1 MPKKCNIGR
10 TVMADFNEFA
20 RKLRCR
26 FHFGN
31 TESRG
36 MHPFRQKSFYEPT
49 PACFELENYLDLTK
63 FELSNLDLRNNY
75 YNFTKEQQLGLRSLK
90 NMQDIIFSKSDK
102 GGAIVISKKTHY
114 IKEGLRQLN
123 SIHYT
128 EIQEPNLLLIK
139 NNIQTQI
146 SKMFDNG
153 EIDGITLDFLRG
165 SSKEGPRLGRLFL
178 LPKLHKLSELV
189 IQGIKKQTMTVNEL
203 PPCRPIISQCNSVT
217 ERVSKFIDY
226 FLIPIVKRQN
236 SYIRDSGDFINK
248 IENLRPDRDC
258 LLVSFDCTSMYTNM
272 EFNELIHSVGRAYN
286 SAVKEDYPIKLPS
299 CETIKSL
306 VATVLKNNYFEFN
319 DRYFVQKIG
328 ASMGSKCSPEICDI
342 RAFEVINE
350 IIEKYKYKNKI
361 LFYGRS
367 RTKIDPRHKVHS
379 FTPGETGW
387 CVSMIG

>member
-36 MHPFRQKSFYEPT
+36 MHPFRQKSFYGPT

-217 ERVSKFIDY
+217 ERFTYEISNEEIIFLDTVVHKGLRFRNTGILDIKSYTKPTLCKFKGNLKLRGYQEHEILRNCESALNIERPELLRFKQESDKQ
-226 FLIPIVKRQN
+226 IPLVFVTKYHFSLGN
-236 SYIRDSGDFINK
+236 INK
-248 IENLRPDRDC
+248 ALRKHYKKLLRNVGAISKPPMVALRRHRNLKEILTR
-258 LLVSFDCTSMYTNM
+258 
-272 EFNELIHSVGRAYN
+272 SV
-286 SAVKEDYPIKLPS
+286 VK
-299 CETIKSL
+299 
-306 VATVLKNNYFEFN
+306 A
-319 DRYFVQKIG
+319 
-328 ASMGSKCSPEICDI
+328 
-342 RAFEVINE
+342 
-350 IIEKYKYKNKI
+350 
-361 LFYGRS
+361 
-367 RTKIDPRHKVHS
+367 
-379 FTPGETGW
+379 
-387 CVSMIG
+387 

>member
-36 MHPFRQKSFYEPT
+36 MHPFRQKSFYEQT

-90 NMQDIIFSKSDK
+90 NMQDIIFSRNATSKSDK

-139 NNIQTQI
+139 NNIQTQ
-146 SKMFDNG
+146 SNRMFDNG
-153 EIDGITLDFLRG
+153 HLKQRGYKEHEILRNCE
-165 SSKEGPRLGRLFL
+165 SALNIERPELLRFKQESDKQIPLVFVTKYHFSLG
-178 LPKLHKLSELV
+178 
-189 IQGIKKQTMTVNEL
+189 N
-203 PPCRPIISQCNSVT
+203 
-217 ERVSKFIDY
+217 
-226 FLIPIVKRQN
+226 
-236 SYIRDSGDFINK
+236 INK
-248 IENLRPDRDC
+248 ALRKHYKKLVRNAKCRELFPKPPMVAYSRHRNLKEILTR
-258 LLVSFDCTSMYTNM
+258 
-272 EFNELIHSVGRAYN
+272 SV
-286 SAVKEDYPIKLPS
+286 
-299 CETIKSL
+299 
-306 VATVLKNNYFEFN
+306 
-319 DRYFVQKIG
+319 VQYEGLGQEPRCVGSWRIG
-328 ASMGSKCSPEICDI
+328 KRG
-342 RAFEVINE
+342 
-350 IIEKYKYKNKI
+350 
-361 LFYGRS
+361 
-367 RTKIDPRHKVHS
+367 
-379 FTPGETGW
+379 
-387 CVSMIG
+387 

>member
-1 MPKKCNIGR
+1 
-10 TVMADFNEFA
+10 MADFNEFA

-36 MHPFRQKSFYEPT
+36 MHPFRQKSFYEQT

-189 IQGIKKQTMTVNEL
+189 IQGIKN
-203 PPCRPIISQCNSVT
+203 
-217 ERVSKFIDY
+217 
-226 FLIPIVKRQN
+226 KR
-236 SYIRDSGDFINK
+236 
-248 IENLRPDRDC
+248 
-258 LLVSFDCTSMYTNM
+258 
-272 EFNELIHSVGRAYN
+272 
-286 SAVKEDYPIKLPS
+286 
-299 CETIKSL
+299 
-306 VATVLKNNYFEFN
+306 
-319 DRYFVQKIG
+319 
-328 ASMGSKCSPEICDI
+328 
-342 RAFEVINE
+342 
-350 IIEKYKYKNKI
+350 
-361 LFYGRS
+361 
-367 RTKIDPRHKVHS
+367 
-379 FTPGETGW
+379 
-387 CVSMIG
+387 

>member
-1 MPKKCNIGR
+1 MSFFILAIQK
-10 TVMADFNEFA
+10 V
-20 RKLRCR
+20 
-26 FHFGN
+26 GN
-31 TESRG
+31 ASVPT
-36 MHPFRQKSFYEPT
+36 KIIYEPT

-165 SSKEGPRLGRLFL
+165 SRKRTQIGSSFL

-189 IQGIKKQTMTVNEL
+189 IQGIKKKTMTVNEL

-217 ERVSKFIDY
+217 KGLANL
-226 FLIPIVKRQN
+226 LIT
-236 SYIRDSGDFINK
+236 F
-248 IENLRPDRDC
+248 
-258 LLVSFDCTSMYTNM
+258 
-272 EFNELIHSVGRAYN
+272 
-286 SAVKEDYPIKLPS
+286 
-299 CETIKSL
+299 
-306 VATVLKNNYFEFN
+306 
-319 DRYFVQKIG
+319 
-328 ASMGSKCSPEICDI
+328 
-342 RAFEVINE
+342 
-350 IIEKYKYKNKI
+350 
-361 LFYGRS
+361 
-367 RTKIDPRHKVHS
+367 
-379 FTPGETGW
+379 
-387 CVSMIG
+387 

>member
-189 IQGIKKQTMTVNEL
+189 IQGIKKQN
-203 PPCRPIISQCNSVT
+203 
-217 ERVSKFIDY
+217 D
-226 FLIPIVKRQN
+226 
-236 SYIRDSGDFINK
+236 DS
-248 IENLRPDRDC
+248 
-258 LLVSFDCTSMYTNM
+258 
-272 EFNELIHSVGRAYN
+272 
-286 SAVKEDYPIKLPS
+286 
-299 CETIKSL
+299 
-306 VATVLKNNYFEFN
+306 
-319 DRYFVQKIG
+319 
-328 ASMGSKCSPEICDI
+328 
-342 RAFEVINE
+342 
-350 IIEKYKYKNKI
+350 
-361 LFYGRS
+361 
-367 RTKIDPRHKVHS
+367 
-379 FTPGETGW
+379 
-387 CVSMIG
+387 

>member
-1 MPKKCNIGR
+1 MLGVTFIQ
-10 TVMADFNEFA
+10 
-20 RKLRCR
+20 
-26 FHFGN
+26 
-31 TESRG
+31 S
-36 MHPFRQKSFYEPT
+36 
-49 PACFELENYLDLTK
+49 FELENYLDLTK
-63 FELSNLDLRNNY
+63 FELSNLDFRNNY

-217 ERVSKFIDY
+217 EI
-226 FLIPIVKRQN
+226 KRQN

-328 ASMGSKCSPEICDI
+328 ASHLKQRGYKDHEIRRNCESALNIERPELLRFKQESDKQIPLVFVTKYHFSLGNINKALRKHYKKLVRNAKCRELFPKPPMVAYSRHRNLKEI
-342 RAFEVINE
+342 
-350 IIEKYKYKNKI
+350 
-361 LFYGRS
+361 LTRS
-367 RTKIDPRHKVHS
+367 VVKA
-379 FTPGETGW
+379 
-387 CVSMIG
+387 